1 MSMYGTVSVRIHG
14 YFKEMKD
21 ENATLTITFRADI
34 SVIRGRKK
42 TQYMSENISHDLKEV
57 D

>member
-1 MSMYGTVSVRIHG
+1 MSMYRTVSVRIHG

-21 ENATLTITFRADI
+21 ENATLTITYRTDI
-34 SVIRGRKK
+34 SVIQGRKK
-42 TQYMSENISHDLKEV
+42 TQYMSENISHDLIEV